1 MVKYI
6 YYIYMNTLFVIFLI
20 ITISICTVVPVIGID
35 KYSRDKNTYWLIL
48 SLIVAI
54 ISMLSYYRLILEG
67 INISIAFPIIKSLA
81 ILIMISFGII
91 YMHDVINMRLI
102 VGMTSLIAAIFLLS
116 GDL

>member
-1 MVKYI
+1 
-6 YYIYMNTLFVIFLI
+6 MNTLFVIFLI

-91 YMHDVINMRLI
+91 YMNDVINMRLI
-102 VGMTSLIAAIFLLS
+102 VGLTSLITAIFLLS
-116 GDL
+116 GIYNK